1 LNGRVSAKNTKGFN
15 TGARIND
22 HVWSNT
28 MPRNDIAIEKTKNQ
42 AVNWEYLGIIPC
54 SFTSKNIIANT
65 PASNAVIKSKM
76 KEV

>member
-1 LNGRVSAKNTKGFN
+1 
-15 TGARIND
+15 
-22 HVWSNT
+22 